1 MYNIVS
7 CARNTRTRKKPTA
20 FTVGFQSVIKI
31 ERGLFS
37 VRFLKGSNA
46 SCANVTVRF
55 FTVFN
60 VGNLLYVYLERSSGF
75 TVGVAYVVTRRL
87 TFTAYIAYSRHINT
101 SVFGLIFLISNF
113 LFFAQ
118 KNTLCQNKHK

>member
-1 MYNIVS
+1 MAVGQKGNKREVLYYNIVS
-7 CARNTRTRKKPTA
+7 RARKRVRKKPTA
-20 FTVGFQSVIKI
+20 FTVGFQSMIKI

-37 VRFLKGSNA
+37 VHFLKRSNA
-46 SCANVTVRF
+46 SCANVTVGF

-87 TFTAYIAYSRHINT
+87 TFTAYIAYSRHIKHLR
-101 SVFGLIFLISNF
+101 FFRLIFF
-113 LFFAQ
+113 
-118 KNTLCQNKHK
+118 K